1 MIRFLLID
9 TLKMK
14 KKWVWFLVFLG
25 PAGVVGL
32 EAFNFL
38 LRYDWLTKQYQDDL
52 WGGLIDESRILAVPA
67 LMMGLAIVA
76 SILAGIEHQTNSW
89 KQMLALPVSKCSLF
103 TAKFMLLTFLLFI
116 SCTCLGLGL
125 IGLGA
130 ALGFGTKIP
139 LVYLLKISYYPFLA
153 ALPFA
158 ALHTWLSIVVKN
170 QAIALT
176 CGIIGTI
183 LSLYGAIMPDWV
195 PYKWLFLENSW
206 GKVEYSAAAGVLTGL
221 LVYLVGLLDFYRRDV
236 L

>member
-170 QAIALT
+170 QAFALT

-183 LSLYGAIMPDWV
+183 LSLYGVIMPDWV

>member
-52 WGGLIDESRILAVPA
+52 WGGLINESRILAVPA

-125 IGLGA
+125 ICLGSS
-130 ALGFGTKIP
+130 LGFGTKIP

-183 LSLYGAIMPDWV
+183 LSLYGVIMPDWV

-206 GKVEYSAAAGVLTGL
+206 GKFEYSAAAGVLTGL

>member
-38 LRYDWLTKQYQDDL
+38 LRYEWLTKQYQDDL
-52 WGGLIDESRILAVPA
+52 WGGLIDESRLLAVPA

-89 KQMLALPVSKCSLF
+89 KQVLALPVSKCSVF

-116 SCTCLGLGL
+116 SCTCLGIGL
-125 IGLGA
+125 ICLGM
-130 ALGFGTKIP
+130 ALDFGTKIP
-139 LVYLLKISYYPFLA
+139 FEYLLKISYYPLLA

-158 ALHTWLSIVVKN
+158 ALHTWLSILVKN

-176 CGIIGTI
+176 CGIVGTI
-183 LSLYGAIMPDWV
+183 LSLYGVIMPDWV

-206 GKVEYSAAAGVLTGL
+206 GKFEYSATAGVLTGL
-221 LVYLVGLLDFYRRDV
+221 LVYLVGLLDFSRRDV

>member
-116 SCTCLGLGL
+116 SCTCLGIGL

-183 LSLYGAIMPDWV
+183 LSLYGVIMPDWV

>member
-183 LSLYGAIMPDWV
+183 LSLYGVIMPDWV

>member
-25 PAGVVGL
+25 PAGVVSL

-52 WGGLIDESRILAVPA
+52 WGGLIDESRILAVPV

-116 SCTCLGLGL
+116 SCTSLGLGL

-183 LSLYGAIMPDWV
+183 LSLYGVIMPDWV

>member
-52 WGGLIDESRILAVPA
+52 WGGLIDESRILAVPS
-67 LMMGLAIVA
+67 LMIGLAIIA

-89 KQMLALPVSKCSLF
+89 KQVLSLPVSKCNLF
-103 TAKFMLLTFLLFI
+103 TAKFILLTCLLFI
-116 SCTCLGLGL
+116 SCTCLGIGL
-125 IGLGA
+125 ISLGA
-130 ALGFGTKIP
+130 ALDFGTKIP
-139 LVYLLKISYYPFLA
+139 LVYLLKTSYYPFLA

-158 ALHTWLSIVVKN
+158 ALQTWLSIVIKN

-176 CGIIGTI
+176 CGIVGTI
-183 LSLYGAIMPDWV
+183 LSLYGVIMPDWV

-206 GKVEYSAAAGVLTGL
+206 GKFEYSAAAGVLTGL
-221 LVYLVGLLDFYRRDV
+221 IVYLIGLLDFYRRDV